1 MGKEK
6 YLLDIIKLFEKSAV
20 VEFTSINRIIQNKRK
35 VKQYAKQV
43 VRNLIKQGKIQKIGK
58 GIYTSLDE
66 SSLAVFS
73 FSSAYLGLQDA
84 LSFHN
89 LWEQE
94 TVPVIITS
102 NNVRKGIRKIMGSN
116 VLVRRIN
123 KKYMFGYEYYK
134 YPLENRDIYL
144 PYSDIEKTFIDMI
157 YFKQPLDKENISEF
171 REKIDKKKL
180 TRYLKKYPERF
191 RNRVLNSIITV
202 INAPTRYL
210 TLG

>member
-6 YLLDIIKLFEKSAV
+6 YLLDIMKLFEKSAV
-20 VEFTSINRIIQNKRK
+20 VEFTSINRIVRHKKR
-35 VKQYAKQV
+35 VKQYAKQI
-43 VRNLIKQGKIQKIGK
+43 VRNLIKQGKIQRIGK

-102 NNVRKGIRKIMGSN
+102 NNVRKGIRKIMNSN

-123 KKYMFGYEYYK
+123 KKYLFGYEYYK
-134 YPLENRDIYL
+134 YPLENREIYI
-144 PYSDIEKTFIDMI
+144 PYSDIEKTFIDMV
-157 YFKQPLDKENISEF
+157 YFKQPLDEEVIENF
-171 REKIDKKKL
+171 REKINKKKL
-180 TRYLKKYPERF
+180 KEYLKKYPLKIRER
-191 RNRVLNSIITV
+191 VKKK
-202 INAPTRYL
+202 
-210 TLG
+210 LGS